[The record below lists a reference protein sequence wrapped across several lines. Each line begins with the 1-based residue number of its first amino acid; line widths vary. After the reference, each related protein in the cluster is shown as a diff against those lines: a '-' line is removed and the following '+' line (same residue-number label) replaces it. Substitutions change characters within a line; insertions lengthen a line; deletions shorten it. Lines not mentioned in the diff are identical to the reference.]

1 MGPGS
6 RALFLLHCI
15 ALAPPLKS
23 EREGLGRVGA
33 DPCPEISGTGDFF
46 RPSWPPRFAPR
57 GHPRSALPRRSMAC
71 LEGAGA
77 AGCEVNCS
85 VFHVAHYWGTEA

>member
-15 ALAPPLKS
+15 ALAPPLSPSARALAASALIPAPKYLAPVIS
-23 EREGLGRVGA
+23 LGRAGRHGLHRGA
-33 DPCPEISGTGDFF
+33 TPDPHYHVVLGMS
-46 RPSWPPRFAPR
+46 R
-57 GHPRSALPRRSMAC
+57 
-71 LEGAGA
+71 GAGA